1 MADILSRP
9 VVCINLINACFQ
21 SVITWALT
29 IRRRDHNNLISTKQ
43 GEINFLNIVHQISK
57 NKNIIHVVTSL
68 RFNNK
73 STLLNGAMRYINITY
88 I

>member
-43 GEINFLNIVHQISK
+43 TKLIS
-57 NKNIIHVVTSL
+57 
-68 RFNNK
+68 
-73 STLLNGAMRYINITY
+73 STLFIKYRKIRTSFTWLQAYGLTTIQRYLTVPWDI
-88 I
+88 